1 MTNRAPCLFPAVPP
15 PGVAISS
22 EDTAHNGT
30 NYTLT
35 CAVTVEPAVDTGLQ
49 VTRTWRRGN
58 AILSDPS
65 EATIAQSNDRG
76 VYTSSLTFEPLD
88 SGDDE
93 QYTCQAEVEPLPP
106 SSFISGSNYSSE
118 HFQLEVLGKQI

>member
-1 MTNRAPCLFPAVPP
+1 M
-15 PGVAISS
+15 AISS

-35 CAVTVEPAVDTGLQ
+35 CAVTVDPAVDTGLQ

-58 AILSDPS
+58 GILSDPP

-88 SGDDE
+88 SGDEE
-93 QYTCQAEVEPLPP
+93 QYTCQAEVEPTPA
-106 SSFISGSNYSSE
+106 STAINGNTASE
-118 HFQLEVLGKQI
+118 SFQLRVLGKCLSHCVFVLKSVHVL